1 MRVEYPELTLRGIS
15 ADFLLAIAL
24 RLYPVVPM
32 FARMAS
38 ADTVLPVG
46 GGKDGGSPLFVQ
58 KGQIASLSS
67 YAMHRRNDIYGE
79 DADEFRPERWET
91 LRPGWGYLPFSG

>member
-15 ADFLLAIAL
+15 ADLLLAIAL
-24 RLYPVVPM
+24 RLYSVVPM
-32 FARMAS
+32 AARMAS

-46 GGKDGGSPLFVQ
+46 GGKDGRSPLIVQ
-58 KGQIASLSS
+58 KGQIVSWSLP
-67 YAMHRRNDIYGE
+67 AIHRRRDIYGE